1 MVSSTSAQLDLHS
14 LAAAV
19 KRRARELG
27 FELVGIAPASP
38 SRYREYLRRWLD
50 EGQGGTMEYLGNR
63 FEERT
68 DPGTYLPGVASVI
81 CVAMNYHVRL
91 EPPPEGGV
99 KGRVARYALGVDYHE
114 IIKDRLHDLADWL
127 RETAG
132 GLTKS
137 AVDTAPVMEKELAA
151 RAGGGWQGK
160 NTCTINERVG
170 SWLLL
175 GEILTTLPLPH
186 DEPATDRC
194 GTCRRCLDAC
204 PTGALTGPYQLDARK
219 CISYLTIEHRGEIEP
234 ELAGQ
239 MGDWLYGCD
248 ICQDVCPWNSKALES
263 LDPALRPRFASGTL
277 GAREVAGW
285 TEEEYRLALRHS
297 AMKRVKLPQLQR
309 NARIVLDNSQGG

>member
-1 MVSSTSAQLDLHS
+1 MDSTLTQLDLHA

-27 FELVGIAPASP
+27 FELVGIAPAHP

-50 EGQGGTMEYLGNR
+50 EGQGGAMEYLGNR
-63 FEERT
+63 FGERT
-68 DPGTYLPGVASVI
+68 DPGVYLPGVASVI
-81 CVAMNYHVRL
+81 CVAMNYYVRL
-91 EPPPEGGV
+91 DEPAEGEV
-99 KGRVARYALGVDYHE
+99 RGRVARYALGVDYHE
-114 IIKDRLHDLADWL
+114 IIKDRLHELADWL

-151 RAGGGWQGK
+151 RAGVGWQGK